1 VKNESW
7 IVDRA
12 STGTYDPSCFRLFEG
27 PIPAAPD
34 GKIVVR
40 TLLMSLDPT
49 NLNWLKLDPQ
59 LQAIPFGVGDP
70 MFGVSIGVVIESR
83 APSHAVGDV
92 VTGMW
97 GWRRFD
103 VVDPLFVRPA
113 KSATEMS
120 FEQQLAIFSHVG
132 RAAAGGMTLIGEV
145 KPTDAVLVSGAAG
158 ATGSLAAQI
167 AKAQGCRV
175 VGIAGGPD
183 KCEFLLEEL
192 KLDGAIDYKKEDLR
206 EAIHRHFPDG
216 IDLFFDNVGGEGI
229 DAVLTNMA
237 VGCRIVVCGAM
248 SQYDISEKSNLYGVK
263 NLPMLIFRS
272 ARLQGFVAD
281 FGPRNQ
287 IVDELLDDLA
297 QRGQL
302 VARTHVIDGFEKIP
316 DALTLLLNGKNQGKL
331 VAQVSFD

>member
-1 VKNESW
+1 MKNQSW
-7 IVDRA
+7 TVDRA
-12 STGTYDPSCFRLFEG
+12 STGIYDPSCFRMIEG
-27 PIPAAPD
+27 PVPSAPD

-70 MFGVSIGVVIESR
+70 MIGVSVGVVVESR
-83 APSHAVGDV
+83 TSTHAVGDF

-103 VVDPLFVRPA
+103 VVDPRFVRPA
-113 KSATEMS
+113 KPAAEVS

-132 RAAAGGMTLIGEV
+132 RAAAGGMTLVGELE
-145 KPTDAVLVSGAAG
+145 PTDAVLVSGAAG

-175 VGIAGGPD
+175 VGIAGGPE
-183 KCEFLLEEL
+183 KCEFLREEL
-192 KLDGAIDYKKEDLR
+192 KLDGAIDYRSEDLH
-206 EAIHRHFPDG
+206 EAIPRHFPDG
-216 IDLFFDNVGGEGI
+216 VDLFFDNVGGEGI

-248 SQYDISEKSNLYGVK
+248 SQYNVGATSNFYGVK
-263 NLPMLIFRS
+263 NLPLLIFRR
-272 ARLQGFVAD
+272 ARVQGFVAD
-281 FGPRNQ
+281 FGPANDV
-287 IVDELLDDLA
+287 VDKMLDDFTR
-297 QRGQL
+297 RGQL
-302 VARTHVIDGFEKIP
+302 VARTHVVDGFDNVPAALTMLIDG
-316 DALTLLLNGKNQGKL
+316 KNRGKL
-331 VAQVSFD
+331 LARV